1 MKTYENFVSK
11 HLQSQLAVTTPP
23 FGLFSVRGSVPS
35 NRMQCLSFILEW
47 SSVMAITAARD
58 SSHPREGNA
67 TKTPAKKAAG
77 WAVLFKIKP
86 IVVEKCDAE
95 KRNKTRNML

>member
-11 HLQSQLAVTTPP
+11 PLQSRLAVTTPP
-23 FGLFSVRGSVPS
+23 SGCFSVRGAVPS

-58 SSHPREGNA
+58 SSHPREGKRN
-67 TKTPAKKAAG
+67 KNPGRKAAG
-77 WAVLFKIKP
+77 WAVQFKIKP
-86 IVVEKCDAE
+86 IAVEKRDAV
-95 KRNKTRNML
+95 KRNKTRNKL